1 MAKRLDYDALLKD
14 FVTDFF
20 QDFVAFVSPELY
32 ADIDWTKGY
41 TFLEQELIN
50 AFRGKWK
57 MKGKLK
63 FTDKLVKVHLK
74 TGEAHY
80 IFVHI
85 EFQHQYKSEFSRRMY
100 EYRAIAGLRYGIE
113 AISAFAVFTD
123 DPPPVDELLY
133 ERRTY
138 GTMLQYQFTSIV
150 AVNYPE
156 NFLID
161 ASDNPFAI
169 ALLAALY
176 ANQSKD
182 DEKKRLELKNK
193 LFELARTK
201 TIPLDRIV
209 KILNFVRDFINLS
222 PEFENEFQQT
232 QYSLVFP
239 NSDDMTISQGSK
251 DFAAG
256 LYEHVFGINPLTE
269 LEKERQK
276 AAKERQRAE
285 EERQRAEE
293 EHQRAEEERQRI
305 NGIILYFHQEIQL
318 PAIQIAEV
326 VNKDIA
332 HVEDLIAKAAKEEDK
347 N

>member
-1 MAKRLDYDALLKD
+1 MAKIIDYDALLKD

-20 QDFVAFVSPELY
+20 QDFVAFVNPELY
-32 ADIDWTKGY
+32 ADIDWTKPF

-57 MKGKLK
+57 TKGKRRQ
-63 FTDKLVKVHLK
+63 TDKLVKVQLI

-85 EFQHQYKSEFSRRMY
+85 EFQHEYKSDFGFRMY

-113 AISAFAVFTD
+113 DISAFAVFTG
-123 DPPPVDELLY
+123 DPPPPNELLY

-138 GTMLQYQFTSIV
+138 STLLQYQFKSIV
-150 AVNYPE
+150 AASYPE
-156 NFLID
+156 QFLID

-176 ANQSKD
+176 VNQSKK

-193 LFELARTK
+193 LFKLARAK
-201 TIPLDRIV
+201 KIPFDRIV
-209 KILNFVRDFINLS
+209 KILNFVRDFIDLS
-222 PEFENEFQQT
+222 PDFENEFKQT
-232 QYSLVFP
+232 QYHLVFP

-256 LYEHVFGINPLTE
+256 LYEHVFGINPLDE
-269 LEKERQK
+269 VEKERQK
-276 AAKERQRAE
+276 VIQARQRA
-285 EERQRAEE
+285 AI
-293 EHQRAEEERQRI
+293 EHQRAEEAHQRV
-305 NGIILYFHQEIQL
+305 NAIILYLHQEMHL
-318 PAIQIAEV
+318 LAPQIAEIV
-326 VNKDIA
+326 DKDQAYI
-332 HVEDLIAKAAKEEDK
+332 EELLAKATTENGEK
-347 N
+347 